1 MIFTMPVSHISFL
14 QKYHIR
20 MYIPYGYLCYIFM
33 LATYVIN
40 TLTRAC
46 LFIGVAL
53 LIKNIYDTMETE
65 DESLW
70 HFMMKTF
77 GAVITEESMFS

>member
-1 MIFTMPVSHISFL
+1 
-14 QKYHIR
+14 
-20 MYIPYGYLCYIFM
+20 M

-40 TLTRAC
+40 ALTRAC

-53 LIKNIYDTMETE
+53 LIKNIYDNIEE

-77 GAVITEESMFS
+77 RAVITEEGMFS

>member
-1 MIFTMPVSHISFL
+1 
-14 QKYHIR
+14 
-20 MYIPYGYLCYIFM
+20 M

-40 TLTRAC
+40 ALTRAC

-53 LIKNIYDTMETE
+53 LIKNIYDNIEEE

-77 GAVITEESMFS
+77 RAVITEESMFS